1 MKISY
6 TLALTILGLVIVQ
19 LQARAGAD
27 SRTPIYALGAP
38 LVALIV
44 LAAVQLSAPEAD
56 SAALLMGNS
65 WMVCPWLI
73 LGLALP
79 VYACLMLALRR
90 LAPTR
95 LALAGAAA
103 GLVAGASAATVYG
116 FHCPEVAAPF
126 ILVWYTLGIATAA
139 GLGALAGPHLLRW

>member
-6 TLALTILGLVIVQ
+6 TMALTILGLVIVQ
-19 LQARAGAD
+19 RQARAGAD
-27 SRTPIYALGAP
+27 SRIPLYALGAP
-38 LVALIV
+38 VVALIV
-44 LAAVQLSAPEAD
+44 LAAVQLSAPQAD
-56 SAALLMGNS
+56 SAALLMGQTWS
-65 WMVCPWLI
+65 VCPWLI

-79 VYACLMLALRR
+79 VYAGLMLALRR

-95 LALAGAAA
+95 LSLAGAAA

-126 ILVWYTLGIATAA
+126 ILVWYTLGIAMAA
-139 GLGALAGPHLLRW
+139 GLGSLGGPHFLRW